1 MTGVT
6 AQVNVLSVNDAGSV
20 KLVEP
25 GFRNNV
31 DLKYFNINLIAF
43 SSRITR
49 NSSSRYV
56 IST

>member
-6 AQVNVLSVNDAGSV
+6 ARVSVLSVNDAGSV

-25 GFRNNV
+25 WGRNNG
-31 DLKYFNINLIAF
+31 DLKYFNVNLIAF
-43 SSRITR
+43 PSRITR
-49 NSSSRYV
+49 NSSPRYV